1 MLDWT
6 TSFLSDET
14 IIKLSWK
21 SVKHFLGVYN
31 IYAQRVAQ
39 ALLVESQGQ
48 KCPAFLRGIDENQE
62 ATPVAL
68 EDQPCWRLR
77 LQFVRH
83 VGQCVKYFMI
93 QRLTRDAILFLEDGG
108 CVSLRESVALALQ

>member
-14 IIKLSWK
+14 IIKPSSE
-21 SVKHFLGVYN
+21 SVKHFLYGHN
-31 IYAQRVAQ
+31 IQVRTGDGTLPVGKRV
-39 ALLVESQGQ
+39 E

-68 EDQPCWRLR
+68 RRSTLLPIE
-77 LQFVRH
+77 
-83 VGQCVKYFMI
+83 K
-93 QRLTRDAILFLEDGG
+93 AI
-108 CVSLRESVALALQ
+108 RAPALSDS